1 MATSESRPGEGV
13 PAPVVRPDASG
24 GLRREA
30 IVPGTSDV
38 PQAVSA
44 LSLAERTA
52 DAALVLGLTTGD
64 EDAAVA
70 FVRRFQSAVY
80 GLALSITRDPG
91 LAEDV
96 SQEAF
101 VRAWRAAATYDRR
114 KGSVATWL
122 LTITRNAAID
132 AVRSR
137 RTVSVGDDLLDTLLM
152 STLGPGDVEDRM
164 LRRLEGARAAARLRT
179 LPPEQARA
187 VVLAVIGGCTAA
199 EVSEREHIPLGTAKT
214 RLRSGLAKLRTAMT
228 AEVRDV

>member
-1 MATSESRPGEGV
+1 MATSEDGADEDRPTPGRRDAIDSGARAV
-13 PAPVVRPDASG
+13 PRH
-24 GLRREA
+24 
-30 IVPGTSDV
+30 
-38 PQAVSA
+38 VSA
-44 LSLAERTA
+44 LSLAERAA

-80 GLALSITRDPG
+80 GLALSITRDQG

-101 VRAWRAAATYDRR
+101 VRAWKAAATYDRR

-137 RTVSVGDDLLDTLLM
+137 RTVTVGDDLLDTLLM

-164 LRRLEGARAAARLRT
+164 VGRLEGARAAARLHT

-199 EVSEREHIPLGTAKT
+199 EVSERENIPLGTAKT
-214 RLRSGLAKLRTAMT
+214 RLRSGLAKLRMAMLT
-228 AEVRDV
+228 EVRDV

>member
-1 MATSESRPGEGV
+1 MAASESLPGEGD
-13 PAPVVRPDASG
+13 PAPESGPGAPG
-24 GLRREA
+24 GLPQEA
-30 IVPGTSDV
+30 IAPGSLDV
-38 PQAVSA
+38 PHTVTS
-44 LSLAERTA
+44 LSLAERSA

-80 GLALSITRDPG
+80 GLAVSITRDPA

-101 VRAWRAAATYDRR
+101 VRAWRASATYDRR

-137 RTVSVGDDLLDTLLM
+137 RTVTVGDDLLDTLLM
-152 STLGPGDVEDRM
+152 STLGSTDVEDKM
-164 LRRLEGARAAARLRT
+164 LSRLEGARAAARLRT

-199 EVSEREHIPLGTAKT
+199 EVSERERIPLGTAKT
-214 RLRSGLAKLRTAMT
+214 RLRSGLVKLRAAM
-228 AEVRDV
+228 ASEVRDA